1 MKSDRKDIYNV
12 KKNLYFK
19 QMLGFFFL
27 TFYLSKNAG
36 KNIYIMVSTKN
47 IKQHNCFQH

>member
-27 TFYLSKNAG
+27 TLYLSKNAG
-36 KNIYIMVSTKN
+36 KNIYKVYHGFHQKY
-47 IKQHNCFQH
+47 